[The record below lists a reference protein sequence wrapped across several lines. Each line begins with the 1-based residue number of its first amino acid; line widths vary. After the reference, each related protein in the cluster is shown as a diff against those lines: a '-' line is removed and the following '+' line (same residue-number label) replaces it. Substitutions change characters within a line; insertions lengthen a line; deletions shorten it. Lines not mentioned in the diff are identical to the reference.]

1 MLTARFLLTFLPAL
15 LINGCGSNATVD
27 STDVNEEKIFQT
39 YSIDFDVATKK
50 IHAFA
55 QFTLG
60 NSSGTTIRLTDP
72 SIAKLDGTA
81 MTLKDG
87 DKATIN
93 IIGTYYTAQA
103 TGEKPN
109 DNYVFSWTRTDGKE
123 FKNIVI
129 PATSVAITSPAADA
143 EITGANDLE
152 ITFDGIASSTENG
165 DVSVTVSSTVSPVP
179 AGKTGSAAAFATAGA
194 NKVTIPAKDFSK
206 LPAGP
211 AEVLIRR
218 YKTQI
223 AENAN
228 EGIGG
233 SLHSYYS
240 GYLVKI
246 TIK

>member
-1 MLTARFLLTFLPAL
+1 MSLKKLIALCSLLSLT
-15 LINGCGSNATVD
+15 GCGSNATVD

-72 SIAKLDGTA
+72 SVAKLDGTA

-87 DKATIN
+87 DKASIN
-93 IIGTYYTAQA
+93 IFGTYYTAEA
-103 TGEKPN
+103 TGDKPN
-109 DNYVFSWTRTDGKE
+109 DSYAFSWTRTDGKE
-123 FKNIVI
+123 FKNTLV

-152 ITFDGIASSTENG
+152 VTFDGIASSTENG

-179 AGKTGSAAAFATAGA
+179 TGKTGSATAFATSGA

-218 YKTQI
+218 YKT
-223 AENAN
+223 ATATEVN

-240 GYLVKI
+240 GALVKI